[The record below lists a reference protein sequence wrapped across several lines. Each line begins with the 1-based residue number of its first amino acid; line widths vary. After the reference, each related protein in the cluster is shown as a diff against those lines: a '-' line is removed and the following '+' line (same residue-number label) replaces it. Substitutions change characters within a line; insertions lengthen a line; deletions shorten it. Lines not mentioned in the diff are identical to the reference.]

1 MKCSPEGA
9 PPRTDESRWQEA
21 GNCEREEDGGVAEE
35 RRASANRPENARER
49 ERSCQLAVQ
58 LAETR
63 TGPAQL
69 RRGLGRSGSL
79 STNGACQL
87 DLVCYE
93 FPRQPASA
101 CRFESPRM
109 ALRFESIVR
118 RSRIVPSI
126 EQVASREATR
136 RSSRASMSTTE
147 ANEKQRLHY

>member
-21 GNCEREEDGGVAEE
+21 ENSEREEDGGVVEE
-35 RRASANRPENARER
+35 RRASANRPEKARER

-87 DLVCYE
+87 DLVCHE
-93 FPRQPASA
+93 FARQPASA
-101 CRFESPRM
+101 CRFGSPRM
-109 ALRFESIVR
+109 ALQFESVVR
-118 RSRIVPSI
+118 RSRIIPSI
-126 EQVASREATR
+126 EQVASRKETR
-136 RSSRASMSTTE
+136 RSSGASMSTTE
-147 ANEKQRLHY
+147 VNEKQRLHY

>member
-1 MKCSPEGA
+1 MARSRKWREGGRRRGGRGA
-9 PPRTDESRWQEA
+9 ESFSQ
-21 GNCEREEDGGVAEE
+21 
-35 RRASANRPENARER
+35 SARESKRVR

-87 DLVCYE
+87 DLVRHE
-93 FPRQPASA
+93 FPRRPASTR
-101 CRFESPRM
+101 RFESPRM
-109 ALRFESIVR
+109 ALRFESVVR
-118 RSRIVPSI
+118 RSRIIPSI
-126 EQVASREATR
+126 EQVASRKETQ
-136 RSSRASMSTTE
+136 RSSRASTSTTE